1 MKESLEGEF
10 AKVYELCEFILT
22 RSTRPQLLNTTLQ
35 TLQRFITW
43 IPHNY
48 IFNTGLVVMLADKVS
63 CVLSVQLLSV
73 IVMNSATARTDT
85 AAHCCQCHTA
95 TAVYCI
101 SSDYYCCSQYSC

>member
-48 IFNTGLVVMLADKVS
+48 IFNTGLIVMLADKVS
-63 CVLSVQLLSV
+63 AVT
-73 IVMNSATARTDT
+73 SATAGTQ
-85 AAHCCQCHTA
+85 CC
-95 TAVYCI
+95 Y
-101 SSDYYCCSQYSC
+101 